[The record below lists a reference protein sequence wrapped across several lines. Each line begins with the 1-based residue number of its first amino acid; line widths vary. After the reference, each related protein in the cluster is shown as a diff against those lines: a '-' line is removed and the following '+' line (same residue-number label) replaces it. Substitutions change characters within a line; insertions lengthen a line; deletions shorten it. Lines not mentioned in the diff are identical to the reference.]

1 METTVKQMVQGTT
14 ECQVGGD
21 FAVSQVV
28 DGELGR
34 AFLHPE
40 IHVQRFNFSQQALR
54 ANRGPGNQHAHGE
67 PAKPGI
73 PDRGLKLHE
82 HPRRRLDRR

>member
-28 DGELGR
+28 DGNWGVH
-34 AFLHPE
+34 FSIPKYM
-40 IHVQRFNFSQQALR
+40 FNASISPNKPYVPTVVPGTSMPMASLQSLASQTVGSSYM
-54 ANRGPGNQHAHGE
+54 NI
-67 PAKPGI
+67 PAAG
-73 PDRGLKLHE
+73 
-82 HPRRRLDRR
+82 